1 MRTVHVNV
9 TLHLTL
15 KLDDDTEVGQF
26 VNELDY
32 EATAGE
38 AEGGDVE
45 DSEMTDYEVTDSH

>member
-9 TLHLTL
+9 TLHLIL
-15 KLDDDTEVGQF
+15 KLDDDTEVGDF

-32 EATAGE
+32 EVKAGE